1 VIALFALYGVFGF
14 VIFAQL
20 LSPRLYSVHR
30 AATTTLHYLTEI
42 SVGLLL
48 ALIFLG
54 RYASMGAN
62 RLVFIY
68 IVVALA
74 VGALLCG
81 GAGVGSNQFIDVAV
95 GLSLATAAIVRCLR
109 VDLGASTGIIAAFVA
124 LSIYSSVLR
133 VPYALER
140 LRDGLAGT
148 LRSDEAEFRGD
159 VAFVQKESGPA
170 LCQSPMLCFQ
180 AGRPFSIDP
189 FNASQAIRLGRV
201 DATPMLTA
209 LAQGR
214 FAVVQLSTDKDVRSL
229 GPPMNGGPDVQQE
242 FQSVLKAR
250 YHEVRTNRR
259 RVFYEPN

>member
-1 VIALFALYGVFGF
+1 
-14 VIFAQL
+14 
-20 LSPRLYSVHR
+20 
-30 AATTTLHYLTEI
+30 
-42 SVGLLL
+42 
-48 ALIFLG
+48 
-54 RYASMGAN
+54 
-62 RLVFIY
+62 
-68 IVVALA
+68 
-74 VGALLCG
+74 
-81 GAGVGSNQFIDVAV
+81 
-95 GLSLATAAIVRCLR
+95 